1 MTMHPKFARRIA
13 IVAHQKRK
21 AHGAEA
27 VSLWWREVFGH
38 IPQEQFQQVMTEL
51 AKLPR

>member
-1 MTMHPKFARRIA
+1 MHPKFAKRIA
-13 IVAHQKRK
+13 KVAQAKRK

-27 VSLWWREVFGH
+27 VSLWWRAIFGH
-38 IPQEQFQQVMTEL
+38 VSQEDFQQVMEEL